1 MTNKTKKSYLGLFK
15 FIRDHFNI
23 NPEIVM
29 SDFEKAARKA
39 ARRIWPN
46 ARIAGCNFHFNQAL
60 TRHAK
65 SIPILRHE
73 LKTNGS
79 ARFALKLF
87 HRMSLIPEQHLRE
100 GKNVIREFLRR
111 KNLNL
116 AFRVF
121 WR

>member
-39 ARRIWPN
+39 AR
-46 ARIAGCNFHFNQAL
+46 NFHFNQAL

-100 GKNVIREFLRR
+100 GKNVIREFL
-111 KNLNL
+111 
-116 AFRVF
+116 
-121 WR
+121 